1 MGGEGKEG
9 GERAV
14 RLLPGKG
21 RRALPHPPVPSPSQ
35 PPPRELSRE
44 RRAPTPPLPL
54 RSPGPQRSG
63 HLGSGGP
70 RPASAGW
77 PPGRSRPVHPVGGC
91 GQWQSAPSCLAGCQR
106 SGRKLASTL
115 GCQGPALR
123 DGIASRVLPTSITE
137 NLPLQTYPGTTW
149 TTSFIQNSCTPPS
162 QSGRSMC
169 DHSSATRDR
178 TCAPSSGNTVLTTRL
193 PPKSQQTY
201 FNCFHYPPTY
211 ISFKNKII

>member
-1 MGGEGKEG
+1 MFGFASSNGSQRGRKWEAHSLNHSMGGEGKEG

-123 DGIASRVLPTSITE
+123 DGIASRVLPTVSAQMKGCGVY
-137 NLPLQTYPGTTW
+137 LL
-149 TTSFIQNSCTPPS
+149 
-162 QSGRSMC
+162 SM
-169 DHSSATRDR
+169 
-178 TCAPSSGNTVLTTRL
+178 
-193 PPKSQQTY
+193 
-201 FNCFHYPPTY
+201 
-211 ISFKNKII
+211 

>member
-123 DGIASRVLPTSITE
+123 DGIASRVLPT
-137 NLPLQTYPGTTW
+137 
-149 TTSFIQNSCTPPS
+149 
-162 QSGRSMC
+162 RSMC